1 MTGVRPS
8 SPASKGLVDNFGG
21 KIGPDLKQDFDTYSS
36 GNEIPFI
43 DDTVNLLDTIWAGD
57 GQQSLYVKCKKAHAS
72 PKITSSVLSKSIE
85 LADLLVVVNFYRNN
99 NIFYRQ
105 GFFSQTKCMKR
116 SRTGYITFELDK
128 VQFNFLSER
137 PRFQLDYKGSDA
149 DFDVSE
155 SAPSFLNYSLVSD
168 VHRPFFYNPNDMYD
182 YIDERT
188 YDYRFVY
195 GKNPVLP
202 QRRMLTVLKNTVRG
216 RYGEDFSHGDR
227 EYNLI
232 DEVYSHAKLPRS
244 SSDNTIA
251 DGGQA
256 EFAIVEI
263 SVDTD
268 GDIVSRIDDIPYFV
282 NREWQ
287 DVPNESDTEIADM
300 LGYAFEGLDE
310 DGLNFAGI
318 GESEE

>member
-8 SPASKGLVDNFGG
+8 SPASKNLVDDFGG
-21 KIGPDLKQDFDTYSS
+21 KIGPELRQDFDIYSS

-43 DDTVNLLDTIWAGD
+43 NDTVDLLDTVWAGD
-57 GQQSLYVKCKKAHAS
+57 GQQSLYIKCKKAHSS
-72 PKITSSVLSKSIE
+72 PKITSSALSKSIE
-85 LADLLVVVNFYRNN
+85 LADLLVVVNFYRNSSV
-99 NIFYRQ
+99 FYRQ
-105 GFFSQTKCMKR
+105 GFFSQTKCMKKD
-116 SRTGYITFELDK
+116 RTGYITFELDK
-128 VQFNFLSER
+128 VQFDFLSKR
-137 PRFQLDYKGSDA
+137 PKFQLDYKDSDA
-149 DFDVSE
+149 EFDVSK
-155 SAPSFLNYSLVSD
+155 SVPSFLNYSLVSD
-168 VHRPFFYNPNDMYD
+168 VHRPFFYNTKDMWN
-182 YIDERT
+182 YIDERAN
-188 YDYRFVY
+188 DYKFVY

-216 RYGEDFSHGDR
+216 RYGKDFTRGDR

-244 SSDNTIA
+244 SSDNAIA

-263 SVDTD
+263 SVDID
-268 GDIVSRIDDIPYFV
+268 GDIVSQLNDVPYFV

-287 DVPNESDTEIADM
+287 EAPEEDETQIGEL
-300 LGYAFEGLDE
+300 LGDAFERLDE

-318 GESEE
+318 GASEE

>member
-1 MTGVRPS
+1 MTGVTPS
-8 SPASKGLVDNFGG
+8 SPASSDLVHNFGD
-21 KIGPDLKQDFDTYSS
+21 KISRDLKQDFDTYSS

-43 DDTVNLLDTIWAGD
+43 DDTVDLLDSVWAGD

-72 PKITSSVLSKSIE
+72 PKISSSVLSRSIE
-85 LADLLVVVNFYRNN
+85 LADLLVVVNFYRNSS
-99 NIFYRQ
+99 IIHRQ
-105 GFFSQTKCMKR
+105 GFFSQTKCMKKD
-116 SRTGYITFELDK
+116 RTGYITFALDK
-128 VQFNFLSER
+128 VQFEFLSER
-137 PRFQLDYKGSDA
+137 PRFKLDYKDSDVN
-149 DFDVSE
+149 FDVSE

-168 VHRPFFYNPNDMYD
+168 VHRPFFYNPKDMREYM
-182 YIDERT
+182 DERAN
-188 YDYRFVY
+188 DYKFVY

-202 QRRMLTVLKNTVRG
+202 QRLMLTVLKNTVRG
-216 RYGEDFSHGDR
+216 RYGEDFSQGDR

-232 DEVYSHAKLPRS
+232 DEVYSHAKLPQS
-244 SSDNTIA
+244 SSDNAIA

-282 NREWQ
+282 NRKWQ
-287 DVPNESDTEIADM
+287 DIAEESDAQIAEL

-310 DGLNFAGI
+310 DGLNFRGI
-318 GESEE
+318 GKSEE